1 MRRSLSAS
9 LLIVLLTL
17 CLSAGAAG
25 DDKKKARPDFSG
37 TWKLDGSKSEY
48 GLFSDRPLS
57 KADATLVVT
66 HREPELKLV
75 RTLRLNGHEETR
87 EFTYFT
93 DERGESNPGSFGS
106 GVLNSKTRWD
116 GERVTAHA
124 KTAWPARGGRPEV
137 LLETTQ
143 TWQLSSGGKALTHT
157 TRIVNG
163 EATEE
168 VKLVYR
174 RAG

>member
-1 MRRSLSAS
+1 MKALLLS
-9 LLIVLLTL
+9 L
-17 CLSAGAAG
+17 CLLACAAAAAAA
-25 DDKKKARPDFSG
+25 DDQKKARPDFSG
-37 TWKLDGSKSEY
+37 TWELDRSKSEY
-48 GLFSDRPLS
+48 GLFGDRPLA

-66 HREPELKLV
+66 HREPELKFV
-75 RTLRLNGHEETR
+75 RTLRLDGREETR
-87 EFTYFT
+87 QFIYYT

-124 KTAWPARGGRPEV
+124 QTKWPARDGRPEV
-137 LLETTQ
+137 VLETTQ
-143 TWQLSSGGKALTHT
+143 TWQLSSGGRALTHT

>member
-1 MRRSLSAS
+1 MKALLLS
-9 LLIVLLTL
+9 L
-17 CLSAGAAG
+17 CLLACAAAAPAA
-25 DDKKKARPDFSG
+25 DDKKRARPDFSG
-37 TWKLDGSKSEY
+37 TWELDRSKSEF
-48 GLFSDRPLS
+48 GLFGDRPLA

-66 HREPELKLV
+66 HREPELKIV
-75 RTLRLNGHEETR
+75 RTLRLNGREETK
-87 EFTYFT
+87 EFTYYT
-93 DERGESNPGSFGS
+93 DGRGESNPGSFGS
-106 GVLNSKTRWD
+106 GVLDSKTRWE

-124 KTAWPARGGRPEV
+124 KTTWPARDGRPEV
-137 LLETTQ
+137 VLETTQ
-143 TWQLSSGGKALTHT
+143 TWQLSAGGRALTHT

>member
-1 MRRSLSAS
+1 MKATLLS
-9 LLIVLLTL
+9 L
-17 CLSAGAAG
+17 CLLACAAGAAAF
-25 DDKKKARPDFSG
+25 DDKQKGKARPDLSG
-37 TWKLDGSKSEY
+37 RWELDRSKSEY
-48 GLFSDRPLS
+48 GLFDDRPLA
-57 KADATLVVT
+57 KAEATLVVT
-66 HREPELKLV
+66 HRDPELKFV
-75 RTLRLNGHEETR
+75 RTLRLNGREETK
-87 EFTYFT
+87 EFTYYT

-106 GVLNSKTRWD
+106 GVLTSKTRWD

-124 KTAWPARGGRPEV
+124 KTTWPARAGRPGV
-137 LLETTQ
+137 VLETTQ
-143 TWQLSSGGKALTHT
+143 TWQLSSGGRALTHT